1 MIKLSIE
8 TKKLEEIENLSRQVL
23 YSFFTPE
30 ELAGSSR
37 ITLAGK
43 LAAKTAFLKNAGMT
57 AIPEHYRKTE
67 VTKNFSGRPAVRII
81 DAELNEKISKFKTSI
96 SISHTQDTAIAICVF
111 YNTG

>member
-8 TKKLEEIENLSRQVL
+8 TKKLEEIETLSRQVL
-23 YSFFTPE
+23 DSLFTSG

-43 LAAKTAFLKNAGMT
+43 LAAKTAFLKNAGMPV
-57 AIPEHYRKTE
+57 IPEHYRKTE
-67 VTKNFSGRPAVRII
+67 ITKTLSGRPAVKIL
-81 DAELNEKISKFKTSI
+81 DAELNEKISKFKTSV

>member
-8 TKKLEEIENLSRQVL
+8 VKKLEEVENLSRQVL
-23 YSFFTPE
+23 DSFFTSG

-43 LAAKTAFLKNAGMT
+43 LAAKTSFLKNAGLS

-67 VTKNFSGRPAVRII
+67 VIKTPSGRPAVKII
-81 DAELNEKISKFKTSI
+81 DAELNEKFSKFKTSV

-111 YNTG
+111 YNPG